1 MLKLYVSLHN
11 FFHQPLLRRDERGV
25 TSVEYGLLV
34 ALIAL
39 VIIGVVT
46 TLGLNGTF
54 KGIFGNAGGP
64 DDRCAPSSAEAR
76 RSPRTRR

>member
-1 MLKLYVSLHN
+1 MLKLYVSLHT
-11 FFHQPLLRRDERGV
+11 FFHQPLLRLDERGV

-46 TLGLNGTF
+46 TLGLNL
-54 KGIFGNAGGP
+54 KGIFGQAGQQLAPGGGGGGGAGG
-64 DDRCAPSSAEAR
+64 
-76 RSPRTRR
+76 